1 MRATA
6 MTAGGRWRRAGKLPI
21 KLILLVLI
29 VGGGAFAATRM
40 MKKAPAAEEEAKAG
54 EIGSGA
60 QEDTLGPAE
69 TVDLGEFL
77 VNISDSGGG
86 MRYVKT
92 EISLIVQLI
101 EHEDDDENGGGGGHG
116 SGGGKDDE
124 MQLPSD
130 EHRLAQDAVIAVLAS
145 QKFEKLQADDG
156 REQLKS
162 ALLAK
167 LDERLE
173 YYKVSEVLLTSFV
186 MQ

>member
-29 VGGGAFAATRM
+29 VGGGAFAAARM

-77 VNISDSGGG
+77 VNISDRGGG

-92 EISLIVQLI
+92 
-101 EHEDDDENGGGGGHG
+101 
-116 SGGGKDDE
+116 
-124 MQLPSD
+124 
-130 EHRLAQDAVIAVLAS
+130 
-145 QKFEKLQADDG
+145 
-156 REQLKS
+156 
-162 ALLAK
+162 
-167 LDERLE
+167 
-173 YYKVSEVLLTSFV
+173 
-186 MQ
+186 

>member
-1 MRATA
+1 

-29 VGGGAFAATRM
+29 VGGGAFAATKM

-145 QKFEKLQADDG
+145 QKFQKLQADDG

>member
-1 MRATA
+1 MRAMA
-6 MTAGGRWRRAGKLPI
+6 MTAGGPWRRSGKLPI
-21 KLILLVLI
+21 KLILLVLV
-29 VGGGAFAATRM
+29 VGGGAFAAIQV
-40 MKKAPAAEEEAKAG
+40 MKKAPAAEEEASG
-54 EIGSGA
+54 EKVGS
-60 QEDTLGPAE
+60 EEEEKLGPAE

-92 EISLIVQLI
+92 EISLIVQFI
-101 EHEDDDENGGGGGHG
+101 EHEEDEDGGGGGHG
-116 SGGGKDDE
+116 SGGSKDDE

-162 ALLAK
+162 ALLTK

-173 YYKVSEVLLTSFV
+173 HYKVSEVLFTSFV